1 MNEDTPMQ
9 SSDVTESK
17 SGSTA
22 WLRINRPEKRN
33 AISAAVIEGT
43 IAALDRFKA
52 DPEVRC
58 VIITGEG
65 DIAFCVGMDFNYLLK
80 KRKTGEGPEFL
91 DMIKAIYQFPK
102 ITIAAVN
109 GYCLGGGVNVLCA
122 CDMAIASDRASFGL
136 PEVAHGGPPGLV
148 VGPVMRT
155 VARKHA
161 FELNLMGKRT
171 WDAAKAERRGLVNE
185 VVPHQ
190 QLAGVAQQWAGE
202 IGAFAP
208 NSVEYTKRICQEVP
222 DRTTTYIESL
232 LLTRQIATEHKN
244 LTPAFD
250 EGLKAFLGGKRIDFN
265 KGNSELG

>member
-1 MNEDTPMQ
+1 MELK
-9 SSDVTESK
+9 DVTETR
-17 SGSTA
+17 SGATA

-33 AISAAVIEGT
+33 AISAAVIEET
-43 IAALDRFKA
+43 IAALDRLKA

-58 VIITGEG
+58 VVITGEG
-65 DIAFCVGMDFNYLLK
+65 DVAFCVGMDFKYLLK
-80 KRKTGEGPEFL
+80 KRETGEGPEFF

-102 ITIAAVN
+102 IIIAAVN

-122 CDMAIASDRASFGL
+122 CDLAIASERASFGL

-171 WDAAKAERRGLVNE
+171 WDANKAERRGLVNA
-185 VVPHQ
+185 VVPHG
-190 QLAGVAQQWAGE
+190 QLASTAQQWADE
-202 IGAFAP
+202 IAGFAP
-208 NSVEYTKRICQEVP
+208 QSVEYCKRICQEVP
-222 DRTTTYIESL
+222 DKAETYIDAL

-244 LTPAFD
+244 QTSAFD
-250 EGLKAFLGGKRIDFN
+250 DGLKAFLGGKRIDFN
-265 KGNSELG
+265 KGTT

>member
-1 MNEDTPMQ
+1 MDSPV
-9 SSDVTESK
+9 VTESRT
-17 SGSTA
+17 GSTA

-33 AISAAVIEGT
+33 AISAEVIEET

-58 VIITGEG
+58 VVITGAG
-65 DIAFCVGMDFNYLLK
+65 DVAFCVGMDFNYLLK
-80 KRKTGEGPEFL
+80 KRETGVGPEFL
-91 DMIKAIYQFPK
+91 EMIKAIYQFPK

-122 CDMAIASDRASFGL
+122 CDLAIASDRASFGL

-185 VVPHQ
+185 VVPHE
-190 QLAGVAQQWAGE
+190 QLESVAQQWAGE
-202 IGAFAP
+202 IGGFAP
-208 NSVEYTKRICQEVP
+208 NSVEYCKRICQEVP
-222 DRTTTYIESL
+222 DNAASYLDAL

-265 KGNSELG
+265 KSAT

>member
-1 MNEDTPMQ
+1 MQ
-9 SSDVTESK
+9 SSDVTESR

-43 IAALDRFKA
+43 IAALARFEA

-58 VIITGEG
+58 VVISGEG
-65 DIAFCVGMDFNYLLK
+65 DVAFCVGLDFKYLLH
-80 KRKTGEGPEFL
+80 KRETGQGPEFL
-91 DMIKAIYQFPK
+91 DMIKAMYRFPK
-102 ITIAAVN
+102 IIIAAVN
-109 GYCLGGGVNVLCA
+109 GYCLGGGINVLCA

-185 VVPHQ
+185 VVPHD
-190 QLAGVAQQWAGE
+190 QLAGVAQQWASE
-202 IGAFAP
+202 IGEFAP
-208 NSVEYTKRICQEVP
+208 HSVEYCKRICQEVP
-222 DRTTTYIESL
+222 DKTTSYMDGL
-232 LLTRQIATEHKN
+232 LLTRQIAKEYQQ

-250 EGLKAFLGGKRIDFN
+250 DGLKAFLGGKRIEFN
-265 KGNSELG
+265 KSPT

>member
-1 MNEDTPMQ
+1 ME
-9 SSDVTESK
+9 SSAVTESR

-33 AISAAVIEGT
+33 AISAAVIEET
-43 IAALDRFKA
+43 IAALDRLNA
-52 DPEVRC
+52 DPQVRC
-58 VIITGEG
+58 VVITGAG
-65 DIAFCVGMDFNYLLK
+65 DVAFCVGMDFNYLLK
-80 KRKTGEGPEFL
+80 KRETGVGPELF

-122 CDMAIASDRASFGL
+122 CDLAIASERASFGL

-171 WDAAKAERRGLVNE
+171 WDAVKAERRGLVNA
-185 VVPHQ
+185 VVPHE
-190 QLAGVAQQWAGE
+190 QLASVAQQWADE
-202 IGAFAP
+202 IAECAP
-208 NSVEYTKRICQEVP
+208 NSVEYCKRICQEVP
-222 DRTTTYIESL
+222 DKAGSYIDGL
-232 LLTRQIATEHKN
+232 LITRQIATEHKN
-244 LTPAFD
+244 LTASFD

-265 KGNSELG
+265 KSTT

>member
-1 MNEDTPMQ
+1 MELA
-9 SSDVTESK
+9 DVTETR
-17 SGSTA
+17 SGATA

-43 IAALDRFKA
+43 IAALNRLKD

-58 VIITGEG
+58 VVFTGEG
-65 DIAFCVGMDFNYLLK
+65 DMAFCVGMDFKYLLK
-80 KRKTGEGPEFL
+80 KRETGEGPEFL

-102 ITIAAVN
+102 VIIAAVN
-109 GYCLGGGVNVLCA
+109 GYCLGGGVNVLCG
-122 CDMAIASDRASFGL
+122 CDLAIASDRATFGL

-185 VVPHQ
+185 VVPHE
-190 QLAGVAQQWAGE
+190 QLERVAQQWADE
-202 IGAFAP
+202 IAGFAP
-208 NSVEYTKRICQEVP
+208 KSVEYCKRICQDVP
-222 DRTTTYIESL
+222 DKTTSYIDGL

-244 LTPAFD
+244 LTSSFD
-250 EGLKAFLGGKRIDFN
+250 DGLKAFLGGKRVEFN
-265 KGNSELG
+265 KSTV